1 MVLAERNRIAR
12 ALHDTLAQ
20 GFAGIAFQLE
30 AVADKLNQA
39 PAQARQHL
47 NLALSMVRH
56 SLVEA
61 RRSVMNLR
69 SSALESCDLANAL
82 ADTARHM
89 MGHRSVDV
97 SVQTSGP
104 ARMLSPKVE
113 DNFLRVGQEAVTNS
127 LKHSQAT
134 RIQIVLD
141 YQPTLVRLSVQ
152 DNGRGFEPNGLMAA
166 NGGHFG
172 LVGMRERAKQIGGKI
187 EIRSNPGVGTEVVLE
202 IATHRAAPPPDYT

>member
-1 MVLAERNRIAR
+1 M
-12 ALHDTLAQ
+12 
-20 GFAGIAFQLE
+20 
-30 AVADKLNQA
+30 ADKLNEA

-69 SSALESCDLANAL
+69 SAALDSCDLAGAL
-82 ADTARHM
+82 AETARQM

-97 SVQTSGP
+97 NVQTSGP
-104 ARMLSPKVE
+104 PRMLSPKVE

-134 RIQIVLD
+134 RIQILLD
-141 YQPTLVRLSVQ
+141 YQPKSVRLSVQ

-172 LVGMRERAKQIGGKI
+172 LVGMRERAYLMGGRI
-187 EIRSNPGVGTEVVLE
+187 EICGVEGRGTTVNLFVPRSGKT
-202 IATHRAAPPPDYT
+202 APTAETSQER

>member
-1 MVLAERNRIAR
+1 MAR
-12 ALHDTLAQ
+12 DMHDTLAQ

-30 AVADKLNQA
+30 AVADKLNEAPTQA
-39 PAQARQHL
+39 QQHL

-69 SSALESCDLANAL
+69 SAALESCDVASAL
-82 ADTARHM
+82 AETARQM

-97 SVQTSGP
+97 NVQTSGP
-104 ARMLSPKVE
+104 PRMLSPKIE
-113 DNFLRVGQEAVTNS
+113 DNLLRVGQEAVTNS

-134 RIQIVLD
+134 QIRIVLD
-141 YQPTLVRLSVQ
+141 YQPTFVRLSVH
-152 DNGRGFEPNGLMAA
+152 DNGQGFEPNGLMAA

-172 LVGMRERAKQIGGKI
+172 LIGMRERAKQIGGKI
-187 EIRSNPGVGTEVVLE
+187 EIRSRPGAGTEVVLE
-202 IATHRAAPPPDYT
+202 IATHQTAQPPD